1 MKADRLLETTVLS
14 DPEVEMH
21 LRWGLSCTWVR
32 VATPEKLAPS
42 ALWRSQAGGDW
53 LAGGTS
59 GKGSVLLLS
68 FLLICLFVC

>member
-1 MKADRLLETTVLS
+1 
-14 DPEVEMH
+14 MH

-68 FLLICLFVC
+68 FFVYLFVCLLISWQRLVDR